1 MYEIQLIQ
9 YLIVR
14 SRAFAA
20 RFSDDEQGQG
30 PVDTVIMIAIFAG
43 LALLVGGLIVQK
55 VTAKAESIKLD

>member
-20 RFSDDEQGQG
+20 RFSDDERGV
-30 PVDTVIMIAIFAG
+30 VDTVIMIAIFAG
-43 LALLVGGLIVQK
+43 LALLVGGMIVQK

>member
-20 RFSDDEQGQG
+20 RFSDDERGDG

>member
-20 RFSDDEQGQG
+20 RFSDDERGV
-30 PVDTVIMIAIFAG
+30 VDTVIMIAIFAG